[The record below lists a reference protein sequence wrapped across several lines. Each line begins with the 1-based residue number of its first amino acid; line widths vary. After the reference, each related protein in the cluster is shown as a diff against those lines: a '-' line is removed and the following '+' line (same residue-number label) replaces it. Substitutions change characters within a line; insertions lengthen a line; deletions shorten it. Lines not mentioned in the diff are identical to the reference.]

1 MNLMGQWQTVFHTT
15 ADIVVRSRW
24 VLLTYVFVVALT
36 GGHLFTRPTGVAFA
50 LTWSL
55 IVGAYTTGRGL
66 VLRAS
71 FVVPIS
77 VRERWLIVLSIPSIV
92 MPLCLGVGTA
102 VGLVLPWARS
112 ASDVPQPLGLTMA
125 MVWAYSSIAV
135 LWLPVLDAAVRLRLA
150 PVFDLTGRKV
160 TPRFEGGSLWLV
172 ALFGLLLVVMMM
184 PSWLARSLPLH
195 VSDLTGGTG
204 AVAALIGVAAI
215 FAWRFTPA
223 DHVPGHR
230 RSPQTLEPQ
239 TDPDV
244 RRLRRLDHLT
254 GPARLI
260 LPQAMLVG
268 VGTVAALASFAV
280 TMQFFGTY
288 LSTDTD
294 DAPQWF
300 AAAVV
305 GLSFIAPFNSMR
317 RLLRIV
323 PLPVGARVWLPI
335 AGQALNTCAV
345 ILGVLLIQ
353 QFADTPW
360 PTGAIVEFAVLLFGL
375 ASLGAALA
383 SRFEIQPGHDGRQF
397 ARPLAIG
404 LAMGSANIG
413 ADIWRRVVPESTE
426 GLVAVVLGV
435 VALLIAVL
443 LFSRPTVRR
452 RPSASS
458 RPPSSSQPSSQPAA
472 SS

>member
-1 MNLMGQWQTVFHTT
+1 MMGTRRTVFHTT

-125 MVWAYSSIAV
+125 MIWAYSSIAAM
-135 LWLPVLDAAVRLRLA
+135 WLPVLDAAVRNRLA
-150 PVFDLTGRKV
+150 PVVDLTGRKV
-160 TPRFEGGSLWLV
+160 TPRFEGGFLWLV
-172 ALFGLLLVVMMM
+172 ALFGLLLVVMML
-184 PSWLARSLPLH
+184 PNWLARSLPLH
-195 VSDLTGGTG
+195 VSDLTAGTG
-204 AVAALIGVAAI
+204 AVAALIGVAAV

-230 RSPQTLEPQ
+230 RTLQTQGPQ

-244 RRLRRLDHLT
+244 RRVRRLDQLS
-254 GPARLI
+254 GPARL
-260 LPQAMLVG
+260 LVPQALLVG
-268 VGTVAALASFAV
+268 TGTMAVLVLNALASR
-280 TMQFFGTY
+280 FFGSY
-288 LSTDTD
+288 FGDLD
-294 DAPQWF
+294 DGTKWF

-317 RLLRIV
+317 RPESCRC
-323 PLPVGARVWLPI
+323 PSARGSGFRLPV
-335 AGQALNTCAV
+335 
-345 ILGVLLIQ
+345 
-353 QFADTPW
+353 
-360 PTGAIVEFAVLLFGL
+360 
-375 ASLGAALA
+375 
-383 SRFEIQPGHDGRQF
+383 
-397 ARPLAIG
+397 
-404 LAMGSANIG
+404 
-413 ADIWRRVVPESTE
+413 RR
-426 GLVAVVLGV
+426 
-435 VALLIAVL
+435 
-443 LFSRPTVRR
+443 
-452 RPSASS
+452 
-458 RPPSSSQPSSQPAA
+458 
-472 SS
+472 